1 LAYGKNCSI
10 RCWCKANG
18 YRGIGPHA
26 HYGVSTRDGRNGFF
40 VHVFAGSTGC
50 RADRGISGWRTVRWD
65 GSPSEVASFIDG
77 LCVKIEQKWPELRI
91 IRVDERFTSS
101 LAADAL
107 VKGGMKKSKRQEKG
121 AVDKVAAALI
131 LENYL
136 AQR

>member
-1 LAYGKNCSI
+1 MAKIVALDVGAK
-10 RCWCKANG
+10 RT
-18 YRGIGPHA
+18 
-26 HYGVSTRDGRNGFF
+26 GVAESDAMHMMAFPLETVETEYVLTFLQRRQEEEPIEELVVG
-40 VHVFAGSTGC
+40 AP
-50 RADRGISGWRTVRWD
+50 VRWD
-65 GSPSEVASFIDG
+65 GTPSEVAQFIDG
-77 LCVKIEQKWPELRI
+77 LCQKIGEKWPKLHI

-107 VKGGMKKSKRQEKG
+107 VKGGMKKSKRREKG

>member
-1 LAYGKNCSI
+1 MAKIVALDVGAK
-10 RCWCKANG
+10 RT
-18 YRGIGPHA
+18 GIAESDPMHMMAFPLETVETASLLTFIQRRQEVEPIEELVVGAP
-26 HYGVSTRDGRNGFF
+26 
-40 VHVFAGSTGC
+40 
-50 RADRGISGWRTVRWD
+50 VRWD
-65 GSPSEVASFIDG
+65 GTPSEVAQFIDD
-77 LCVKIEQKWPELRI
+77 LCQKIGQKWPEMRI

>member
-1 LAYGKNCSI
+1 MAKIVALDVGAKRTGVAESDPMHMMAFPLDTVETESLLMFLQRRQEVEPI
-10 RCWCKANG
+10 EELV
-18 YRGIGPHA
+18 IGAP
-26 HYGVSTRDGRNGFF
+26 
-40 VHVFAGSTGC
+40 
-50 RADRGISGWRTVRWD
+50 IRWD
-65 GSPSEVASFIDG
+65 GTPSEVAQFIDG
-77 LCVKIEQKWPELRI
+77 LCKKIGEKWPELNI

-107 VKGGMKKSKRQEKG
+107 VKGGMKKSKRREKG

>member
-1 LAYGKNCSI
+1 MAKIVALDVGAK
-10 RCWCKANG
+10 RT
-18 YRGIGPHA
+18 GIAESDPMHMMAFPLETVETASLVTFIQHRQEVEPIEELVVGAP
-26 HYGVSTRDGRNGFF
+26 
-40 VHVFAGSTGC
+40 
-50 RADRGISGWRTVRWD
+50 VRWD
-65 GSPSEVASFIDG
+65 GTPSEVAQFIDG
-77 LCVKIEQKWPELRI
+77 ICHKIGQKWPEMRI

>member
-1 LAYGKNCSI
+1 MAKIVALDVGAK
-10 RCWCKANG
+10 RT
-18 YRGIGPHA
+18 
-26 HYGVSTRDGRNGFF
+26 GVAESDPMHMMAFPL
-40 VHVFAGSTGC
+40 
-50 RADRGISGWRTVRWD
+50 DTVETESLLMFLQRRQEVEPIEDLVVGAPIRWD
-65 GSPSEVASFIDG
+65 GTPSEVAQFIDG
-77 LCVKIEQKWPELRI
+77 LCKKIGEKWPELNI

-107 VKGGMKKSKRQEKG
+107 VKGGMKKSKRREKG

>member
-1 LAYGKNCSI
+1 MAKIVALDVGAK
-10 RCWCKANG
+10 RT
-18 YRGIGPHA
+18 
-26 HYGVSTRDGRNGFF
+26 GVAESDPMHMMAFPLE
-40 VHVFAGSTGC
+40 
-50 RADRGISGWRTVRWD
+50 TVETESLLMFLQRRQEVEPIEDLVVGAPIRWD
-65 GSPSEVASFIDG
+65 GTPSEVAQFIDG
-77 LCVKIEQKWPELRI
+77 LCKKIGEKWPELNI

-107 VKGGMKKSKRQEKG
+107 VKGGMKKSKRREKG

>member
-1 LAYGKNCSI
+1 MAKIVALDVGAK
-10 RCWCKANG
+10 RT
-18 YRGIGPHA
+18 GIAESDPMHMMA
-26 HYGVSTRDGRNGFF
+26 FPLETVETVSLLTFIQRRQEVEPIEELVVG
-40 VHVFAGSTGC
+40 AP
-50 RADRGISGWRTVRWD
+50 VRWD
-65 GSPSEVASFIDG
+65 GTPSEVAQFIDD
-77 LCVKIEQKWPELRI
+77 LCQKIGQKWPEMRI

>member
-1 LAYGKNCSI
+1 MAKIVALDVGAKGT
-10 RCWCKANG
+10 
-18 YRGIGPHA
+18 GIAESDPMHIMA
-26 HYGVSTRDGRNGFF
+26 FPLETVATDSLFTFLQGRQAVEPIEELVVG
-40 VHVFAGSTGC
+40 APL
-50 RADRGISGWRTVRWD
+50 RWD
-65 GSPSEVASFIDG
+65 GSPSEVATFIDG